1 SVQTIANKGLTFA
14 GDSGTPQNFKLG
26 QTVSIV
32 GGETDTTKLVD
43 GKNIGVVVDDEGKL
57 NVKLAKDLNLGADG
71 SVTTGDTVVN
81 NDGVKVGDNVTLG
94 NTGLTIVNGP
104 SVTTS
109 GINAGDKVIS
119 NVADGVADSDAVNK
133 GQLDSVQTI
142 ANKGLTFAGDSGTP
156 QNFKLGQTVSIV
168 GGETDTTKLVD
179 GKNIGVV
186 VDDEGKLNVKLAK
199 DLNLGADGS
208 VTTGDTVV
216 NNDGVKV
223 GDNVTLGNTGL
234 TIVNG
239 PSVTTSG
246 INAGDKVI
254 SNVADGVADSDAVN
268 KGQLDSVQTIASTG
282 VTFSEVRGTPP

>member
-1 SVQTIANKGLTFA
+1 
-14 GDSGTPQNFKLG
+14 
-26 QTVSIV
+26 
-32 GGETDTTKLVD
+32 
-43 GKNIGVVVDDEGKL
+43 
-57 NVKLAKDLNLGADG
+57 
-71 SVTTGDTVVN
+71 

-268 KGQLDSVQTIASTG
+268 KGQLDSCRVG
-282 VTFSEVRGTPP
+282 